1 MVWWGVLLIAIGAF
15 ALGAVGAFFL
25 TRYLIKKHL
34 DENPPVTRDQIKMMY
49 MSMGRKPSE
58 AQINQ
63 TMNAFKQGA
72 KKPKKEK
79 KDKKN

>member
-1 MVWWGVLLIAIGAF
+1 MVQWWWLLIVGIL
-15 ALGAVGAFFL
+15 ALVVGAVVTFFVVRWL
-25 TRYLIKKHL
+25 FKKQL
-34 DENPPVTRDQIKMMY
+34 DENPPITREQIKMMY

-72 KKPKKEK
+72 PKKK
-79 KDKKN
+79 K